1 MLLLSWAGFEAEMIK
16 SVLGVVVIR
25 ARFPSSPFAALA
37 QI

>member
-16 SVLGVVVIR
+16 SVLGGVVIR
-25 ARFPSSPFAALA
+25 ARFPSSPLAALA

>member
-25 ARFPSSPFAALA
+25 AGFPSSLFAASA